1 MSNEQLA
8 MRTVEDEPPLVEEVW
23 EDMLVEF
30 GFERDRAEN
39 ITRLV
44 FSNPELTMV
53 ERPPNAITQIVGD
66 ELASLD
72 LDSDVG
78 SQNKKLRTLLVD
90 ILQYGLDGVLL
101 GPAVAPDDVAHN
113 ATSSRG
119 EAFDAIRLSF
129 QETNVSPETIDFANF
144 PSAEGAS
151 QAGTGTGV
159 STAPSGPSGPGEDTE
174 SSGFEVNRAYPQNI
188 RESERPSVSSEPS
201 EVQEILSFIDEA
213 RVDRSPLVR
222 KQVMESLAELAKVPG
237 IRADRQIDKLVEAY
251 HEESDPEVRAT
262 IIAGLEQYVRN
273 TSGGE
278 TGDDDPGPAPDT
290 DEADDS
296 TESDIDPRDASTAKF
311 SDEDE

>member
-23 EDMLVEF
+23 EDVLVEF

-66 ELASLD
+66 ELASLN

-78 SQNKKLRTLLVD
+78 SQSKKLRTLLVD

-119 EAFDAIRLSF
+119 KAFDAIRLSF

-159 STAPSGPSGPGEDTE
+159 STAPFGPSGPGEDTE

-201 EVQEILSFIDEA
+201 VVQEILSFIDEA

-273 TSGGE
+273 TPGGE
-278 TGDDDPGPAPDT
+278 MGDDDPGPAPDT